1 MGFFMGLWLGKPK
14 GALEAMRQEREN
26 KIARLKKEIEEIN
39 REIAKKD

>member
-1 MGFFMGLWLGKPK
+1 MGWLMGLWFGKPK
-14 GALEAMRQEREN
+14 GNLEAMRQEREN

>member
-1 MGFFMGLWLGKPK
+1 MSWMMCWWLGKPK